1 MNHKKSFII
10 NLVSQF
16 AVFASNMV
24 VNFLLTPIVLEKLGA
39 EAYGFI
45 GLVNNF
51 INYATIITVALNA
64 LAGRYI
70 TLAYHQ
76 GKHETAKEYYTSV
89 FYANAVLSAVIFGA
103 SFLLSANISHL
114 LNVPG
119 ELLADVKITVIL
131 SAINTIISLISV
143 VYGVAAFIKNK
154 LYLNSLSQMVAAVAR
169 VVLIVGLFMLLKAHM
184 WYYALSAIVAAV
196 ITLLIQK
203 IVTQKL
209 CPEFVIR
216 PKYYRWSR
224 VWEILKNG
232 LWVSLESFNKLLQT
246 GLDLLISNLF
256 VNAASTGLFSVA
268 KTVPNVLT
276 QVSGVIASVFNPEL
290 AQLYAEDKKK
300 ELVDSFH
307 FTIRFLSMV
316 MIVPLVGFIAF
327 GLDFY
332 TLWLPDRTA
341 EEIKLIQTLSVFT
354 VLPLLVN
361 AYSEGLYYANTL
373 TKKIKGSVLITFGF
387 SLASIICEVILLL
400 TLDVNPLYII
410 AGTSSFFMTIRYLF
424 VTPVYAAR
432 VLNLHPLVFF
442 PTILRAIVLSGIL
455 AAAYILVDKFVE
467 VTTWG
472 GMILQCGLC
481 GIVGYL
487 FILIGMFNADD
498 RRKVFGIIKS
508 KIVRK
513 R

>member
-1 MNHKKSFII
+1 MNQKKSFVI
-10 NLVSQF
+10 NLISQF

-24 VNFLLTPIVLEKLGA
+24 VNFLLTPHVLQKLGA

-51 INYATIITVALNA
+51 INYATIITIALNA

-70 TLAYHQ
+70 TLAYHK
-76 GKHETAKEYYTSV
+76 GEHEKAKEYYTSV
-89 FYANAVLSAVIFGA
+89 FYANAVLAVVIFGA
-103 SFLLSANISHL
+103 SFLLSMNIAHL
-114 LNVPG
+114 LNVPAY
-119 ELLADVKITVIL
+119 LLTDVKITVIL
-131 SAINTIISLISV
+131 SAFNTCVSLLTV

-154 LYLNSLSQMVAAVAR
+154 LYLNSLSQMLGAVAR
-169 VVLIVGLFMLLKAHM
+169 VVIIVGLFMLLQPHM
-184 WYYALSAIVAAV
+184 WYYALSAIAAAL
-196 ITLLIQK
+196 ITLLIQA
-203 IVTQKL
+203 IVTKRL
-209 CPEFVIR
+209 CPEFAVR
-216 PKYYRWSR
+216 PKYYRWNR

-256 VNAASTGLFSVA
+256 VNPAATGLFSVA

-290 AQLYAEDKKK
+290 ARLYAEDKKQ
-300 ELVDSFH
+300 ELVESFR
-307 FTIRFLSMV
+307 FTIRFLSML

-327 GLDFY
+327 GMDFY
-332 TLWLPDRTA
+332 RLWLPDRTG
-341 EEIKLIQTLSVFT
+341 EEVQLIQYLSVLT

-387 SLASIICEVILLL
+387 SVASILCEVILLL
-400 TLDVNPLYII
+400 TLPVNPLYII

-424 VTPVYAAR
+424 VTPVYAAW
-432 VLNLHPLVFF
+432 VLKLPLWIFF
-442 PTILRAIVLSGIL
+442 PTILRSVALSVIL
-455 AAAYILVDKFVE
+455 AGGFVLADSLVT
-467 VTTWG
+467 VTSWG
-472 GMILQCGLC
+472 GMILECGVC
-481 GIVGYL
+481 GILGYL
-487 FILIGMFNADD
+487 FVFLGMFNGND
-498 RRKVFGIIKS
+498 RKKVLGVIK
-508 KIVRK
+508 KKLVRK